1 MKKSVVILIHLLFW
15 ILVFWSILTITYQFH
30 RLMTIELDARL
41 HALFLTISC
50 VIPVYVGYFVYPHLF
65 SKRFNKLWLI
75 FGLLFLIIFSIAS
88 IIWDDGFTGLNFENI
103 STTITYSA
111 IAVFIGGGLKSL
123 LHFIEQK
130 RKQEELEKQ
139 NLKSE
144 LALLRSQLNP
154 HFLFN
159 TLHNIDTLIFDN
171 QSKASKS
178 VEKLSDIMRYMFKNA
193 KNDFVELNNELEN
206 LESYIELEKLRLKN
220 ENFLKFNI
228 SGNYKELKITP
239 MILLPFIENAFKHS
253 VDSNTENGIIINIK
267 IEDKNLNFICENKFD
282 KLDSEKD
289 IVHGI
294 GLEIVKK
301 RLELIYPKKHK
312 LSVFSG
318 NSTFKVNLEIQLDED

>member
-1 MKKSVVILIHLLFW
+1 M
-15 ILVFWSILTITYQFH
+15 
-30 RLMTIELDARL
+30 
-41 HALFLTISC
+41 
-50 VIPVYVGYFVYPHLF
+50 
-65 SKRFNKLWLI
+65 
-75 FGLLFLIIFSIAS
+75 LFLIIFSIAS